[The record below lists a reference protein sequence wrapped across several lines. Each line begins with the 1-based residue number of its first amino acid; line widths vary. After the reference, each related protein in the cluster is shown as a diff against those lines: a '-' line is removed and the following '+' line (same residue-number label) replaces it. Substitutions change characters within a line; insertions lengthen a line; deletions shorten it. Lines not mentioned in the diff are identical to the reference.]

1 MHSQKRELPLQ
12 DPWFP
17 LRYGSHAVPATAL
30 ARFPQQ
36 LGASSWKRVAVTTHW
51 FKLQRLP
58 SSVHSPGG
66 VILNFRGISGGK
78 KTHPLSN
85 FSGEAK
91 PRRQGFKGV
100 QQKSREIF
108 ACDTDI
114 LGNSGGSSR
123 HPGPNVCR
131 KIQGKLGG
139 NQRSREEGPGDYKHP
154 SWAYKLKNP

>member
-1 MHSQKRELPLQ
+1 M
-12 DPWFP
+12 
-17 LRYGSHAVPATAL
+17 VP
-30 ARFPQQ
+30 
-36 LGASSWKRVAVTTHW
+36 VT
-51 FKLQRLP
+51 LRLP
-58 SSVHSPGG
+58 RGSGYSAGPVSPTAGSQFVKKSCCNNPLVQVTAFTLLRSLPWG
-66 VILNFRGISGGK
+66 CHFEFSGDLGGK

-154 SWAYKLKNP
+154 S